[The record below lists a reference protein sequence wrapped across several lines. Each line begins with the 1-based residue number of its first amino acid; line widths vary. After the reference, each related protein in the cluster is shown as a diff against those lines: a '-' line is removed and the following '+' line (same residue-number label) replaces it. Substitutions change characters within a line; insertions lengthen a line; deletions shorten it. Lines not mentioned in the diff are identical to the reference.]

1 MSSIVF
7 NRRHLKEYLL
17 FGSAGAALY
26 MMPVV
31 FFLSHNSYQ
40 HLYYLFMGCLF
51 FMVAIFFYEYKLL
64 YSRYDEKR
72 AVSMLLA
79 GHLATLTGVLMAC
92 IFAVIAM
99 FFFSPHLFATV
110 PQQQL
115 LPDAA
120 TQDQTGKPVYLL
132 AMILATATL
141 GNFATG
147 SFISIIVSNAG
158 KGNQSKDQP
167 VDAEET

>member
-1 MSSIVF
+1 MNSIVF

-26 MMPVV
+26 MTSVV

-79 GHLATLTGVLMAC
+79 GLFTTLTGVLMAC
-92 IFAVIAM
+92 IFAVVAM
-99 FFFSPHLFATV
+99 FFSVLIYFPLCLSNNYYPT
-110 PQQQL
+110 QQRRI
-115 LPDAA
+115 
-120 TQDQTGKPVYLL
+120 KPV
-132 AMILATATL
+132 
-141 GNFATG
+141 
-147 SFISIIVSNAG
+147 SPFICWR
-158 KGNQSKDQP
+158 
-167 VDAEET
+167 

>member
-1 MSSIVF
+1 
-7 NRRHLKEYLL
+7 
-17 FGSAGAALY
+17 
-26 MMPVV
+26 
-31 FFLSHNSYQ
+31 
-40 HLYYLFMGCLF
+40 
-51 FMVAIFFYEYKLL
+51 
-64 YSRYDEKR
+64 
-72 AVSMLLA
+72 
-79 GHLATLTGVLMAC
+79 
-92 IFAVIAM
+92 
-99 FFFSPHLFATV
+99 V

-158 KGNQSKDQP
+158 KRNQSNN
-167 VDAEET
+167 